1 MAFSCAIASGTGT
14 NAIGNQGDT
23 GDSAMTNTA
32 SSLRSVGSCAN
43 RSRKLLI
50 LVGLAGAAP
59 YSAMTDIPV
68 TTAKAPPF
76 VSADASAHTRAITV
90 PFSTFAS
97 DAAKAAYAQLFATDH
112 QVPAADADIA
122 VRRAYYDRFNSA
134 LAKRAADIYPV
145 HIEHKAFGSVK
156 VEVITPKEGVA
167 AKERDRV
174 LINLHGGAFLW
185 GEGSGGEIESIPI
198 ASVGR
203 ITVITVAYRQGP
215 EYKFPAASEDVATVY
230 RALLKDHAPGKIGI
244 YGCSAGGIL
253 TAEALAWLQKE
264 HLPMPGAVGIFC
276 ASAGKFGG
284 DSVLLAPEL
293 AGQAP
298 LPGSTQGKL
307 SFTPYFSDVL
317 LTDPLVLPMNSKQ
330 LLAHFP
336 PTLLL
341 AGSRDFA
348 VSSVCQTDIEL
359 TKAGV
364 KTELHVWDGLWHS
377 FFNNP
382 DLPESREMYSIVV
395 NFFDSNLR

>member
-1 MAFSCAIASGTGT
+1 MQVSRY
-14 NAIGNQGDT
+14 IG
-23 GDSAMTNTA
+23 AVP
-32 SSLRSVGSCAN
+32 SS
-43 RSRKLLI
+43 RSRCSLPMQWTMLLLTAVATI
-50 LVGLAGAAP
+50 AAP
-59 YSAMTDIPV
+59 RA
-68 TTAKAPPF
+68 TAEGAGLKTRAPPF
-76 VSADASAHTRAITV
+76 VNLDASAHLRALTL
-90 PFSTFAS
+90 PYSSFAS
-97 DAAKAAYAQLFATDH
+97 AEAKVAYAQLFGTDH
-112 QVPAADADIA
+112 HAPPADADIA
-122 VRRAYYDRFNSA
+122 TRRAYYDRFNSA
-134 LAKRAADIYPV
+134 LARRAAEVYPV
-145 HIEHKAFGSVK
+145 RIESKVFGGVKA
-156 VEVITPKEGVA
+156 EVITPKDGVA

-203 ITVITVAYRQGP
+203 ITVITIAYRQGP

-230 RALLKDHAPGKIGI
+230 RALLKDHEAKKIGI

-253 TAEALAWLQKE
+253 TAEALAWFQKE
-264 HLPMPGAVGIFC
+264 HLPVPGAAGIFC

-307 SFTPYFSDVL
+307 SFTPYFSEVS
-317 LTDPLVLPMNSKQ
+317 LTDPLVLPMNSRPVM
-330 LLAHFP
+330 AHFP

-364 KTELHVWDGLWHS
+364 KTELHIWDGLWHS

-382 DLPESREMYSIVV
+382 DLPESKEMYSIVMS
-395 NFFDSNLR
+395 FFDRNLG

>member
-1 MAFSCAIASGTGT
+1 MQV
-14 NAIGNQGDT
+14 NAYVGGVP
-23 GDSAMTNTA
+23 
-32 SSLRSVGSCAN
+32 SS
-43 RSRKLLI
+43 RSRCSRAMQWAMPLLVAAVAT
-50 LVGLAGAAP
+50 LAAHRAVAEGAGL
-59 YSAMTDIPV
+59 
-68 TTAKAPPF
+68 KAQEPPF
-76 VSADASAHTRAITV
+76 VSLDASAHLRALTL
-90 PFSTFAS
+90 PYSSFAS
-97 DAAKAAYAQLFATDH
+97 PEAKVAYAQLFATDH
-112 QVPAADADIA
+112 HAPPADADIA
-122 VRRAYYDRFNSA
+122 TRRAYYDRFNGA
-134 LAKRAADIYPV
+134 LARRAAEIYPV
-145 HIEHKAFGSVK
+145 RIEKRVFGGVKA
-156 VEVITPKEGVA
+156 EVITPKEGVA
-167 AKERDRV
+167 ANERDRI

-203 ITVITVAYRQGP
+203 ITVITIAYRQGP

-230 RALLKDHAPGKIGI
+230 RTLLKDHEAKKIGI

-253 TAEALAWLQKE
+253 TAEAIAWLQKE

-307 SFTPYFSDVL
+307 SFTPYFSEAS

-330 LLAHFP
+330 VMAHFP

-364 KTELHVWDGLWHS
+364 KTELHIWDGLWHS

-382 DLPESREMYSIVV
+382 DLPESKEMYSIVMS
-395 NFFDSNLR
+395 FFDRNLG

>member
-1 MAFSCAIASGTGT
+1 MMNAAPSPRTT
-14 NAIGNQGDT
+14 N
-23 GDSAMTNTA
+23 
-32 SSLRSVGSCAN
+32 SCAN
-43 RSRKLLI
+43 RSTGLFLL
-50 LVGLAGAAP
+50 VCLAGAATFG
-59 YSAMTDIPV
+59 AMADSPV
-68 TTAKAPPF
+68 STTKALPR
-76 VSADASAHTRAITV
+76 VSADATAHTRAITV
-90 PFSTFAS
+90 PYSSFAS
-97 DAAKAAYAQLFATDH
+97 DEARAAYAQLFAAEH
-112 QVPAADADIA
+112 HVPPADADIA

-145 HIEHKAFGSVK
+145 RIQHKVFGDVK
-156 VEVITPKEGVA
+156 AEVITPKEGVA
-167 AKERDRV
+167 ERQRDRV

-198 ASVGR
+198 ASIGR
-203 ITVITVAYRQGP
+203 ITVVTIAYRQGP

-230 RALLKDHAPGKIGI
+230 RALLKDHSPKKIGI

-253 TAEALAWLQKE
+253 TAQALSWLQNE

-284 DSVLLAPEL
+284 DSVWLAPEL

-307 SFTPYFSDVL
+307 SFTPYFSDVS

-330 LLAHFP
+330 VLSHFP

-364 KTELHVWDGLWHS
+364 KTELHIWDGLWHS

-382 DLPESREMYSIVV
+382 DLPESKEMYAIVV
-395 NFFDSNLR
+395 NFFDRNLDKYNSR

>member
-1 MAFSCAIASGTGT
+1 MIQVNGKRRGTPSSRSRCLRVMQCAVPFVWGAIASL
-14 NAIGNQGDT
+14 AAHIDP
-23 GDSAMTNTA
+23 
-32 SSLRSVGSCAN
+32 
-43 RSRKLLI
+43 
-50 LVGLAGAAP
+50 AGAAD
-59 YSAMTDIPV
+59 SN
-68 TTAKAPPF
+68 KEPPF
-76 VSADASAHTRAITV
+76 VGLDAAAHLRAITL
-90 PFSTFAS
+90 PYSSFAS
-97 DAAKAAYAQLFATDH
+97 PEAKTAYAQLFATDH
-112 QVPAADADIA
+112 HAPSADADIA

-134 LAKRAADIYPV
+134 LARRAAEIYPV
-145 HIEHKAFGSVK
+145 HIERKEFGGVK
-156 VEVITPKEGVA
+156 TEVITPREGVA
-167 AKERDRV
+167 ANERGRV

-198 ASVGR
+198 AAVGR
-203 ITVITVAYRQGP
+203 ITVITIAYRQGP
-215 EYKFPAASEDVATVY
+215 EYKFPAASEDVAAVY
-230 RALLKDHAPGKIGI
+230 RALLRDHGPRKIGI

-298 LPGSTQGKL
+298 LPGSTEGKL
-307 SFTPYFSDVL
+307 SFTPYFSDVS

-330 LLAHFP
+330 VLAHFP

-348 VSSVCQTDIEL
+348 VSSVSQTDIEL

-364 KTELHVWDGLWHS
+364 KTELHIWDGLWHS

-382 DLPESREMYSIVV
+382 DLPESKEMYSIVMS
-395 NFFDSNLR
+395 FFDRNLG

>member
-1 MAFSCAIASGTGT
+1 MVAIVSFA
-14 NAIGNQGDT
+14 AYRAAAV
-23 GDSAMTNTA
+23 SA
-32 SSLRSVGSCAN
+32 
-43 RSRKLLI
+43 
-50 LVGLAGAAP
+50 GL
-59 YSAMTDIPV
+59 
-68 TTAKAPPF
+68 KAQEPPF
-76 VSADASAHTRAITV
+76 VSSDASAHLRALTL
-90 PFSTFAS
+90 PYSNFAS
-97 DAAKAAYAQLFATDH
+97 PEAKVAYAQLFATDH
-112 QVPAADADIA
+112 HAPPADADIA
-122 VRRAYYDRFNSA
+122 TRRAYYDRFNSA
-134 LAKRAADIYPV
+134 LARRAAEIYPV
-145 HIEHKAFGSVK
+145 RIESKLFGSVK
-156 VEVITPKEGVA
+156 AEVITPKEGVA
-167 AKERDRV
+167 ASERDRV

-185 GEGSGGEIESIPI
+185 GEGGGGEIESIPI

-203 ITVITVAYRQGP
+203 ITVITIAYRQGP

-230 RALLKDHAPGKIGI
+230 RALLKDHDPKKIGI

-307 SFTPYFSDVL
+307 SFTPYFSDVSPA
-317 LTDPLVLPMNSKQ
+317 DPLVLPMNSKQ
-330 LLAHFP
+330 VMAHFP

-348 VSSVCQTDIEL
+348 ASSVCQTDIEL

-364 KTELHVWDGLWHS
+364 KTELHIWDGLWHS

-382 DLPESREMYSIVV
+382 DLPESKEMYSIVV
-395 NFFDSNLR
+395 NFFDRNLG

>member
-1 MAFSCAIASGTGT
+1 MQKVNDPAGGAP
-14 NAIGNQGDT
+14 
-23 GDSAMTNTA
+23 
-32 SSLRSVGSCAN
+32 SS
-43 RSRKLLI
+43 RSRCSPAVLPLLVAVLAS
-50 LVGLAGAAP
+50 LVVHRAAGGAADL
-59 YSAMTDIPV
+59 SAQ
-68 TTAKAPPF
+68 KAPF
-76 VSADASAHTRAITV
+76 VSLDASAHLRAFTL
-90 PFSTFAS
+90 PYSNFAS
-97 DAAKAAYAQLFATDH
+97 PEAKAGYAQLFATDH
-112 QVPAADADIA
+112 HAPPADADIA
-122 VRRAYYDRFNSA
+122 TRRAYYDRFNSA
-134 LAKRAADIYPV
+134 LARRAAEIYPV
-145 HIEHKAFGSVK
+145 RIEHKVFGGVRA
-156 VEVITPKEGVA
+156 EVITPKEGVA
-167 AKERDRV
+167 ANERYRI

-203 ITVITVAYRQGP
+203 VTVITIAYRQGP
-215 EYKFPAASEDVATVY
+215 EYKFPAASQDVATVY
-230 RALLKDHAPGKIGI
+230 RMLLKDHDAKKIGI

-253 TAEALAWLQKE
+253 TAEVVAWLQKE

-284 DSVLLAPEL
+284 DSVRLAPEL

-298 LPGSTQGKL
+298 LPGSTKGKL
-307 SFTPYFSDVL
+307 SFTPYFSEAS

-330 LLAHFP
+330 VMAHFP

-364 KTELHVWDGLWHS
+364 KTELHIWDGLWHS

-382 DLPESREMYSIVV
+382 DLPESKEMYSIVMS
-395 NFFDSNLR
+395 FFDRNLG

>member
-1 MAFSCAIASGTGT
+1 MQVSRYIGAVPSSRSRCSRPMQWTMLLLTAIATLPAHRAAAEG
-14 NAIGNQGDT
+14 A
-23 GDSAMTNTA
+23 
-32 SSLRSVGSCAN
+32 
-43 RSRKLLI
+43 
-50 LVGLAGAAP
+50 GL
-59 YSAMTDIPV
+59 
-68 TTAKAPPF
+68 KAQEPPF
-76 VSADASAHTRAITV
+76 VSLDASAHLRALTL
-90 PFSTFAS
+90 PYSSFAS
-97 DAAKAAYAQLFATDH
+97 AEAKVAYAQLFGTDH
-112 QVPAADADIA
+112 HAPPADADIA
-122 VRRAYYDRFNSA
+122 MRRAYYDRFNSA
-134 LAKRAADIYPV
+134 LARRAAEIYPV
-145 HIEHKAFGSVK
+145 RIESKVFGGVRA
-156 VEVITPKEGVA
+156 EVITPKDGVA

-174 LINLHGGAFLW
+174 LINLRGGAFLW

-203 ITVITVAYRQGP
+203 ITVITIAYRQGP

-230 RALLKDHAPGKIGI
+230 RTLLKDHEAKKIGI

-253 TAEALAWLQKE
+253 TAEALAWFQKE
-264 HLPMPGAVGIFC
+264 HLPVPGAAGIFC

-307 SFTPYFSDVL
+307 SFTPYFSEVS

-330 LLAHFP
+330 VMAHFP

-364 KTELHVWDGLWHS
+364 KTELHIWDGLWHS

-382 DLPESREMYSIVV
+382 DLPESKEMYSIVMS
-395 NFFDSNLR
+395 FFDRNLG

>member
-1 MAFSCAIASGTGT
+1 MQWTLLLLTAIATLAAHRAAAEG
-14 NAIGNQGDT
+14 A
-23 GDSAMTNTA
+23 
-32 SSLRSVGSCAN
+32 
-43 RSRKLLI
+43 
-50 LVGLAGAAP
+50 GL
-59 YSAMTDIPV
+59 
-68 TTAKAPPF
+68 KAQEPPF
-76 VSADASAHTRAITV
+76 VSLDASAHLRALTL
-90 PFSTFAS
+90 PYSSFAS
-97 DAAKAAYAQLFATDH
+97 AEAKAAYAQLFGTDH
-112 QVPAADADIA
+112 HAPPADADIA
-122 VRRAYYDRFNSA
+122 ARRAYYDRFNSA
-134 LAKRAADIYPV
+134 LARRAAEIYPV
-145 HIEHKAFGSVK
+145 RIESKVFGGVKA
-156 VEVITPKEGVA
+156 EVITPKNGVA
-167 AKERDRV
+167 ANERDRV

-203 ITVITVAYRQGP
+203 ITVITIAYRQGP

-230 RALLKDHAPGKIGI
+230 RTLLKDHEAKKIGI

-253 TAEALAWLQKE
+253 TAEALAWFQKE
-264 HLPMPGAVGIFC
+264 HLPEPGAAGIFC

-307 SFTPYFSDVL
+307 SFTPYFSEVS

-330 LLAHFP
+330 VMAHFP

-364 KTELHVWDGLWHS
+364 KTELHIWDGLWHS

-382 DLPESREMYSIVV
+382 DLPESKEMYSIVMS
-395 NFFDSNLR
+395 FFDRNLG

>member
-1 MAFSCAIASGTGT
+1 VRI
-14 NAIGNQGDT
+14 
-23 GDSAMTNTA
+23 
-32 SSLRSVGSCAN
+32 SLTFAA
-43 RSRKLLI
+43 
-50 LVGLAGAAP
+50 LAVAAP
-59 YSAMTDIPV
+59 LSALADSPTV
-68 TTAKAPPF
+68 TAKTPPF
-76 VSADASAHTRAITV
+76 VSPDASAHTRAMAV
-90 PFSTFAS
+90 PFSNFAS
-97 DAAKAAYAQLFATDH
+97 PEAKAAYAQLFAMDH
-112 QVPAADADIA
+112 EVPPADADIM
-122 VRRAYYDRFNSA
+122 VRRAFYDRFNSA
-134 LAKRAADIYPV
+134 LAKRAALIYPV
-145 HIEHKAFGSVK
+145 RIEHKVLGGVK
-156 VEVITPKEGVA
+156 VEVITPKEGLA
-167 AKERDRV
+167 DKQRGRV

-203 ITVITVAYRQGP
+203 ITVITIAYRQGP
-215 EYKFPAASEDVATVY
+215 EYKFPAASEDVAAVY
-230 RALLKDHAPGKIGI
+230 RALLKDHEPGKIGI

-276 ASAGKFGG
+276 ASAGRFGG

-298 LPGSTQGKL
+298 LPGSTEGKL
-307 SFTPYFSDVL
+307 SFTPYFSEVS

-348 VSSVCQTDIEL
+348 VSSVCQTDLEL

-364 KTELHVWDGLWHS
+364 KTELHIWDGLWHS

-382 DLPESREMYSIVV
+382 DLPESKEMYAIVMR
-395 NFFDSNLR
+395 FFDRNLG

>member
-1 MAFSCAIASGTGT
+1 MQV
-14 NAIGNQGDT
+14 NAYVGGVQ
-23 GDSAMTNTA
+23 
-32 SSLRSVGSCAN
+32 SS
-43 RSRKLLI
+43 RSRCSPAMQWTMLL
-50 LVGLAGAAP
+50 LVAAVASLAAHRAVADGGGL
-59 YSAMTDIPV
+59 
-68 TTAKAPPF
+68 KAQEPPF
-76 VSADASAHTRAITV
+76 VSLDSAAHLRAITL
-90 PFSTFAS
+90 PYSSFAS
-97 DAAKAAYAQLFATDH
+97 PEARVAYAQLFATEH
-112 QVPAADADIA
+112 HAPPADADIA
-122 VRRAYYDRFNSA
+122 TRRAYYDRFNSA
-134 LAKRAADIYPV
+134 LARRAAEIYPV
-145 HIEHKAFGSVK
+145 RIEKRVFGGVKA
-156 VEVITPKEGVA
+156 EVITPKQGVA
-167 AKERDRV
+167 ASERDRI

-203 ITVITVAYRQGP
+203 ITVITIAYRQGP
-215 EYKFPAASEDVATVY
+215 EYKFPAASEDVAAVY
-230 RALLKDHAPGKIGI
+230 RALLKDHDAKKIGI

-307 SFTPYFSDVL
+307 SFTPYFSDAS

-330 LLAHFP
+330 VMAHFP

-364 KTELHVWDGLWHS
+364 KTELHIWDGLWHS

-382 DLPESREMYSIVV
+382 DLPESREMYSIVMS
-395 NFFDSNLR
+395 FFDRNLG

>member
-1 MAFSCAIASGTGT
+1 MLLLASVAT
-14 NAIGNQGDT
+14 
-23 GDSAMTNTA
+23 
-32 SSLRSVGSCAN
+32 
-43 RSRKLLI
+43 
-50 LVGLAGAAP
+50 LAAQRAV
-59 YSAMTDIPV
+59 AQV
-68 TTAKAPPF
+68 ALKAQKPPF
-76 VSADASAHTRAITV
+76 VSPDAAAHLSALTL
-90 PFSTFAS
+90 PYSNFAS
-97 DAAKAAYAQLFATDH
+97 PEAKVAYTQLFATDH
-112 QVPAADADIA
+112 HAPPADADIET
-122 VRRAYYDRFNSA
+122 RRAYYDRFNSA
-134 LAKRAADIYPV
+134 LAHRAAEMYPV
-145 HIEHKAFGSVK
+145 RIENRVFGGVK
-156 VEVITPKEGVA
+156 TEVITPKQGVA
-167 AKERDRV
+167 AKERDRI

-198 ASVGR
+198 ASIGR

-230 RALLKDHAPGKIGI
+230 RALLKDHAAKNIGI

-264 HLPMPGAVGIFC
+264 RLPMPGAVGIFC

-293 AGQAP
+293 AGQSP

-307 SFTPYFSDVL
+307 SFTPYFSEVS

-330 LLAHFP
+330 VMAHFP

-364 KTELHVWDGLWHS
+364 KTELHIWDGLWHS

-382 DLPESREMYSIVV
+382 DLPESKEMYSIVMS
-395 NFFDSNLR
+395 FFDRNLG